1 MRVINSLQG
10 TAAVVVSADE
20 VAPPNGIVVA
30 NLLDLV
36 ASTYKFASRPAPPNE
51 TIQLGG
57 SQFAFQS
64 GVLEAGNEKFPI
76 VQLAILT
83 NADVVTSVTTEI
95 ADKVLDDYME
105 RLDKDLGFRFSS
117 ATKRRIY
124 QSNLVVEFDNG
135 IAEKIAALEKIEN
148 LLSREIKRELPFKIK
163 RLAFGSGNIAP
174 AFVPLSIATIENSD
188 FFLDRRQDQDYS
200 KNRYLCGAP
209 VSTAEHIRIMSLFE
223 KELAA

>member
-1 MRVINSLQG
+1 MRVINSIQG
-10 TAAVVVSADE
+10 TAAVAVSADE
-20 VAPPNGIVVA
+20 VAPPNGVVVA
-30 NLLDLV
+30 SLLDLV
-36 ASTYKFASRPAPPNE
+36 ANTYKFASRPASPGAAIPFV
-51 TIQLGG
+51 GA
-57 SQFAFQS
+57 QFAFQS
-64 GVLEAGNEKFPI
+64 GVLEVGNEKLPI
-76 VQLAILT
+76 TQLAILS
-83 NADVVTSVTTEI
+83 NADVVTSTTTEI
-95 ADKVLDDYME
+95 ADKVLDDYMD

-117 ATKRRIY
+117 ATKKRIY
-124 QSNLVVEFDNG
+124 QSNIVVEFEG
-135 IAEKIAALEKIEN
+135 GVEEKIATLGKIES

-223 KELAA
+223 KELTA